1 MRRNRWFSVMISVVL
16 VVAALVAASIVANLL
31 FDAPVS
37 RTLATAIPIAFAVG
51 AVELVSRRGGKRAG
65 SETDGAR

>member
-1 MRRNRWFSVMISVVL
+1 MRRNRWFSVLISVVF
-16 VVAALVAASIVANLL
+16 VVAVLAAAAFVANLL

-65 SETDGAR
+65 ADADGAR